1 MLALGQ
7 LPPDPHLG
15 WVLPFQSNQLRNS
28 TEVSLLGLQFCQV
41 DNEENIILGKC
52 PTIQL
57 QPSLVCCVCMCS
69 KTFFKKIF
77 VYLFIQYVVPAGLE
91 FAM

>member
-28 TEVSLLGLQFCQV
+28 TELSLLGLQFCQV
-41 DNEENIILGKC
+41 DNEENIILGKFRIHSA
-52 PTIQL
+52 TT
-57 QPSLVCCVCMCS
+57 QPCLLCVYVF
-69 KTFFKKIF
+69 KDFF
-77 VYLFIQYVVPAGLE
+77 
-91 FAM
+91 

>member
-57 QPSLVCCVCMCS
+57 QPSLSAVCVCVQRL
-69 KTFFKKIF
+69 FLKKFF